1 MATYNYLDDVL
12 DELRKDKDAKFD
24 ISMLNNLSLSIGE

>member
-1 MATYNYLDDVL
+1 MARYNYLDDVL
-12 DELRKDKDAKFD
+12 EELRKDRDARFD